1 MRALARPERLERR
14 IALVADV
21 FTVSSLADSGPGS
34 LRQALLDANASAGF
48 DVIEFTV
55 AGTIRVGRTALP
67 AITEGVL
74 VAGRTAPGYAAAPV
88 VRIDFENTTGLVVSA
103 SADFTRIEGLSL
115 VDAAGPGVTIGAS
128 NSRLVNNFIG
138 VWGNGLTVEPNRGA
152 GVLVQSTARFTDI
165 GSDDGQSFT
174 LSNLISGNLGDGITI
189 DGARNTRVAANQI
202 GTDASGLIPLGN
214 RGHGIRITNAAA
226 DNVIG
231 GQATG
236 GNDPVNN
243 TFARPPSG
251 NLISANRRC
260 GVMIDAEATGNALS
274 GNFIGTT
281 ASGNAPLGNWQDG
294 VAIVNADDNSLVGTT
309 ATQAPF
315 IFYNVLSG
323 NLANGLRI
331 TNSDRTI
338 VHANFFGL
346 GANNAT
352 RVPNG
357 RSGVVVNG
365 DSQRADVGGEI
376 PLGNVMSGNAM
387 HGIEVR
393 DTAGGFVSF
402 NSFVGQ
408 VAFGGIAPNG
418 LSGILVTSSN
428 PAFDPADSTTW
439 NRIRTCLVGG
449 NLGSGIE
456 FLGNARGAEVTDT
469 AVGTN
474 DSINGALPNLG
485 NGIVVGGNASQIAIG
500 GFQPSIE
507 RIAGGFSVHVGANR
521 GYGVVF
527 RGRARDCFM
536 FNSRVGI
543 GAGETVTDAVRL
555 PNGAGGVFVGPGTA
569 NIAIG
574 GPLAAPPG
582 QRYANEIVGNRGNGL
597 TAVSSSSFT
606 LLGSTIRD
614 NTAAGIVLNGTTG
627 ATIGSGLAPNTIVQ
641 NGTWGLYA
649 TGFVGGTRVPFNVIL
664 GNGASGVRLASA
676 RGITVGS
683 GGVTARAILAGNLI
697 ADNKA
702 WGLLA
707 TGWCRGSTIG
717 LNTVVNNTPGDVN
730 TRAATGLATL
740 VD

>member
-1 MRALARPERLERR
+1 MRPLAHPERLEGR

-67 AITEGVL
+67 PITEGL
-74 VAGRTAPGYAAAPV
+74 LLAGRTAPGYATAPV
-88 VRIDFENTTGLVVSA
+88 VRIDFQNTAGLIVA
-103 SADFTRIEGLSL
+103 AGADFTRIEGLSL
-115 VDAAGPGVTIGAS
+115 VDAAGPGVTVAGS
-128 NSRLVNNFIG
+128 NARLSNNFIG

-152 GVLVQSTARFTDI
+152 GVLVQSSAVATVIGFDSAERFE
-165 GSDDGQSFT
+165 
-174 LSNLISGNLGDGITI
+174 LSNLISGNLGDGVTI
-189 DGARNTRVAANQI
+189 DGARDSVVAANQI
-202 GTDASGLIPLGN
+202 GTDVAGRIALGN
-214 RGHGIRITNAAA
+214 RGHGVRITNGATLSL
-226 DNVIG
+226 IG
-231 GQATG
+231 GEATG
-236 GNDPVNN
+236 GNNPTQGSFV
-243 TFARPPSG
+243 RPPRG
-251 NLISANRRC
+251 NLISANWRC
-260 GVMIDAEATGNALS
+260 GVLIDAGATNNQLS

-294 VAIVNADDNSLVGTT
+294 VAIVNANGNRLTGTKIGLD
-309 ATQAPF
+309 PF
-315 IFYNVLSG
+315 VYYNVLAG
-323 NLANGLRI
+323 NGGNGLRV
-331 TNSDRTI
+331 TSSNDTT
-338 VHANFFGL
+338 VYANFFGL

-352 RVPNG
+352 RVANG
-357 RSGVVVNG
+357 RSGLLVNG
-365 DSQRADVGGEI
+365 TSQVVTVGGVI
-376 PLGNVMSGNAM
+376 PLGNVMSGNVR

-408 VAFGGIAPNG
+408 VAFGGAVPNG

-428 PAFDPADSTTW
+428 PGFDPAVSSTW
-439 NRIRTCLVGG
+439 NRIRTSLIGG

-456 FLGNARGAEVTDT
+456 FLDNARGAEVTDT
-469 AVGTN
+469 AVGT
-474 DSINGALPNLG
+474 DYTINGALPNFG

-507 RIAGGFSVHVGANR
+507 RIAGGFGVHVGANK

-527 RGRARDCFM
+527 QGRARDCFM
-536 FNSRVGI
+536 FNTRVGL
-543 GAGETVTDAVRL
+543 GSGETVTSAVRL
-555 PNGAGGVFVGPGTA
+555 PNGAGGVFLGPGTA
-569 NIAIG
+569 TVTIG

-627 ATIGSGLAPNTIVQ
+627 ATIGSGSGPNTIVQ

-649 TGFVGGTRVPFNVIL
+649 TGFVGGTRVPFNEIV

-683 GGVTARAILAGNLI
+683 TGVTSARLPAGNLI
-697 ADNKA
+697 TDNKA

-717 LNTVVNNTPGDVN
+717 LNTVVNNTPGNVS
-730 TRAATGLATL
+730 TKGATGLAIL
-740 VD
+740 VP